1 MDEVNERSLIMR
13 KILLIVA
20 VVGMSVSA
28 QASYLYW
35 QVTDT
40 IAADDDA
47 GLKPIISQG
56 TSGDYITRFRY
67 GNTAA
72 GTSFENFSVYSDTDG
87 DILGTVGNPESLSPV
102 GGAVKVDLST
112 IATDPTTY
120 SYYVEVLKWDS
131 ANKAYTQVAVSDL
144 QSYSDLFQ
152 QGYIGAEDSLIDIP
166 SIKVWAGTSYAAP
179 EPTGGMLVMMGLAFL
194 GLKRR
199 RT

>member
-1 MDEVNERSLIMR
+1 MR
-13 KILLIVA
+13 KLLLGLAIA
-20 VVGMSVSA
+20 GMAVSA
-28 QASYLYW
+28 QANYMYW

-40 IAADDDA
+40 IVADDDA

-87 DILGTVGNPESLSPV
+87 DIIGTVGNPESLSPV
-102 GGAVKVDLST
+102 NGAVKVDLTAIKADST
-112 IATDPTTY
+112 AY

-131 ANKAYTQVAVSDL
+131 ANSVYTQVAVSDL
-144 QSYSDLFQ
+144 KSYTDLSSN
-152 QGYIGAEDSLIDIP
+152 GYIGAEDNLIDIP
-166 SIKVWAGTSYAAP
+166 SIKIWAGTSYAVP